1 VTQTSSPRARSLR
14 GYLFTTLVGALA
26 AIVVLALVVP
36 RSFSLITSAAT
47 YDVEVPELQPLAR
60 RSLVLDR
67 NGGVLATLYSQ
78 DREPVSIDDVSPWL
92 VDAVIAAEDREFYEH
107 DGVDVKGATRA
118 FVRNFQAGSVE
129 EGGSTITQQLV
140 KNTLI
145 DDPDRTIARKLR
157 EAVLARRIEEQYT
170 KREILERYLNTI
182 YFGNGA
188 YGVRAAAER
197 YFATT
202 PDQVDVAQAAL
213 LAALIASPGGRDPIT
228 DPDAA
233 RTARNAVISGLH
245 ELGKVSEAGMR
256 WTQNLP
262 LPTVITKPARE
273 ETGSYFV
280 EEVRRQLLA
289 DKRLGE
295 TRSDRERM
303 IYEGGLRIHTTFD
316 PNLQAHAE
324 QAVRENAPEGEFVPA
339 FVVLDNATGA
349 VLAMVSGRDFDTL
362 QYDLVTQGVRQP
374 GSTFKAVTFT
384 AAMANGFSPLDQV
397 DGRAPCE
404 FDLGEYSEPWTV
416 HNYDGGT
423 GGGTVTLEEGLAR
436 SMNCAFARTVMAV
449 GPEKVADIAQRMGVQ
464 RELEAVP
471 SITLGSQGVSPLEMA
486 TIFSTLASDG
496 LRHDPVFVTRVEDSD
511 GEPIFTTDTAGEQVL
526 DPQVART
533 ATMALQAVVERGT
546 GSAAD
551 IGRPVAGKTGTSQM
565 HRDAWFVGYTPQLT
579 AAAWMGHP
587 AAQIEMLNVG
597 GIRVTGGSY
606 PARIWAAFMR
616 LALADEPVVEFTLPD
631 ITRWPDAT
639 RITEAGRFVA
649 APPRPAPPRTAAP
662 TTAPATTVPPTTAP
676 EVTTP
681 PTTKPKPKPKP
692 KPTTTTS
699 PPPPPTTA
707 TTAPPP
713 AEEQGVSDDDG

>member
-1 VTQTSSPRARSLR
+1 MSGTFSSRARTSWR
-14 GYLFTTLVGALA
+14 AYFVTATAGALV
-26 AIVVLALVVP
+26 AIVLIALVVP
-36 RSFSLITSAAT
+36 RSFGMITSAAS

-67 NGGVLATLYSQ
+67 DGGVLATLYSE
-78 DREPVSIDDVSPWL
+78 DREPVDLGDVSPWL
-92 VDAVIAAEDREFYEH
+92 IDAVIAAEDRDFYEH
-107 DGVDVKGATRA
+107 DGFDVQGTARA
-118 FVRNFQAGSVE
+118 LVRNFRAGSVE

-145 DDPDRTIARKLR
+145 DEPDRTIARKMR
-157 EAVLARRIEEQYT
+157 EAVLARRIEERYSKQ
-170 KREILERYLNTI
+170 EILERYLNTI

-202 PDQVDVAQAAL
+202 ADQLDVAQSAM
-213 LAALIASPGGRDPIT
+213 LAALIASPGGRDPIEN
-228 DPDAA
+228 PDAA
-233 RTARNAVISGLH
+233 RAARNTVI
-245 ELGKVSEAGMR
+245 AGMAEMGVLSAAQVT
-256 WTQNLP
+256 WSQNVP
-262 LPTVITKPARE
+262 LPTTITEPARE
-273 ETGSYFV
+273 KTGSYFV

-289 DKRLGE
+289 DERLGA
-295 TRSDRERM
+295 TRGERERM

-316 PNLQAHAE
+316 PQLQAYAE
-324 QAVRENAPEGEFVPA
+324 QAVRENAPAGEFVPA

-374 GSTFKAVTFT
+374 GSTFKAVTFA

-397 DGRAPCE
+397 DGRAPCT
-404 FDLGEYSEPWTV
+404 FDMGEYAEPWNV
-416 HNYDGGT
+416 SNYDGGT
-423 GGGTVTLEEGLAR
+423 GGGTVTLEQGLAQ

-449 GPEKVADIAQRMGVQ
+449 GPDKVADIAQRMGVR

-496 LRHDPVFVTRVEDSD
+496 LRHDPVFVTRVEDAD
-511 GEPIFTTDTAGEQVL
+511 GEAVFETRTDGEQVI
-526 DPQVART
+526 DPEVART
-533 ATMALQAVVERGT
+533 TTMALQAVVQRGT
-546 GSAAD
+546 GAAAD
-551 IGRPVAGKTGTSQM
+551 IGRPVAGKTGTSQA

-587 AAQIEMLNVG
+587 AAQVEMLDVG

-616 LALADEPVVEFTLPD
+616 LALADEPVLDFLAPD
-631 ITRWPDAT
+631 PTAWPAPT

-649 APPRPAPPRTAAP
+649 PVRPPRAPSTTPDTTVAP
-662 TTAPATTVPPTTAP
+662 TTTPPTTAP
-676 EVTTP
+676 PRE
-681 PTTKPKPKPKP
+681 PKPPKP
-692 KPTTTTS
+692 PKTTTTTA
-699 PPPPPTTA
+699 PPPPPTTV
-707 TTAPPP
+707 PPP
-713 AEEQGVSDDDG
+713 PPTTVAPAETVAS